1 MKSLTSYTII
11 RKFNALDGETVSK
24 KLVENLLDD
33 VNQFI
38 KSKRIDSHGPEGE
51 KILNIRERLSKLL
64 PKVNGQEFKLRIEP
78 KVKIHTPKSLS
89 GTYDQYIIAKNKF
102 EKSLNDLTDK
112 LNKFPKHPN
121 GLVKDRTP
129 EYINTKKEYDR
140 VFQLYKSFNSLPE
153 NKKYSKRFF
162 DEKRKKQL
170 LKAKRTNFKPKSRG
184 KKLSGTTVLKKIKP
198 GVYEFISSNGDKYV
212 ATSTSKNKKTNFDIT
227 RNGKMID
234 NGAAKISDIRSVIAL
249 EIRNS
254 KKGLSGKKYNIRV
267 GNKTARVEA
276 DSRKEALLKTKV
288 GLKIM
293 KASGKKLDKD
303 SLKLIDPTKVKA
315 SKNLSGVSYNYK
327 EINLGD
333 FKKDFH
339 KMFSDTIVQ
348 IHGLPGHGKTV
359 YVLKIAQD
367 RASRTGDHVL
377 YVAHEEFGRSTLD
390 LKLKEQN
397 IGHKNLRIRGN
408 LTDTDATW
416 ATVIILDSVNSL
428 DLTSKGVKHLTEK
441 FPNKNWF
448 LILQSTKDGKF
459 RGDQTWEHLVD
470 IAGEVR
476 DRKLIL
482 SKNRLDPDNKDKAAK
497 LRMDALINEKT
508 QAARIR
514 EKVKYEATK
523 DKLEQL

>member
-1 MKSLTSYTII
+1 MTSATII
-11 RKFNALDGETVSK
+11 RKFNALHNKQVSK
-24 KLVENLLDD
+24 PAVEKLLSE
-33 VNQFI
+33 VNAFI
-38 KSKRIDSHGPEGE
+38 KTKRIDSHGPEGE
-51 KILNIRERLSKLL
+51 KVLNIRERLSKLL

-78 KVKIHTPKSLS
+78 KVNVHTPSTVVKKIKKLS
-89 GTYDQYIIAKNKF
+89 GKPEIEAIIYDMIDRKVYSRTWTIKSEDGYTAFINDVKPFIDDKKLTVKRDGKKFTVKLGPESLKKISNK
-102 EKSLNDLTDK
+102 KSK
-112 LNKFPKHPN
+112 
-121 GLVKDRTP
+121 R
-129 EYINTKKEYDR
+129 
-140 VFQLYKSFNSLPE
+140 KSF
-153 NKKYSKRFF
+153 KH
-162 DEKRKKQL
+162 
-170 LKAKRTNFKPKSRG
+170 KSRG
-184 KKLSGTTVLKKIKP
+184 K
-198 GVYEFISSNGDKYV
+198 
-212 ATSTSKNKKTNFDIT
+212 
-227 RNGKMID
+227 
-234 NGAAKISDIRSVIAL
+234 
-249 EIRNS
+249 
-254 KKGLSGKKYNIRV
+254 LSGKKPYKGATVFLTKKKGKIIIKRST
-267 GNKTARVEA
+267 K
-276 DSRKEALLKTKV
+276 KEDKKQLEKLMDAAYHDKLKT
-288 GLKIM
+288 GHT
-293 KASGKKLDKD
+293 
-303 SLKLIDPTKVKA
+303 DPIVTKRIKQI
-315 SKNLSGVSYNYK
+315 SKNLSGVQYNYR
-327 EINLGD
+327 EIDLGD

-397 IGHKNLRIRGN
+397 IGHKNLRIRGS
-408 LTDTDATW
+408 LTDADAAW

-428 DLTSKGVKHLTEK
+428 DLTSKGVKQLTEK
-441 FPNKNWF
+441 FPNKNWI

-497 LRMDALINEKT
+497 LRMDALVNEKT

-523 DKLEQL
+523 DKVL